1 MSYVSRMGWGGRH
14 TYQEQIVLLYMLTND
29 NGQLI
34 GWKMYSN
41 GNMVEGEGKDSMVNT
56 IQSLPKTTLVY
67 VKNLEQ
73 VRAFLYDDIHKDHGI
88 SIDWGS
94 NIEFRPW
101 KLFTDEDEVNV
112 MMDWQNLFNED
123 KFPYLTPS
131 QYTRKQ
137 IAKTQAGKAKDL
149 LPEDHVDLECI
160 YKAVQPG
167 VLYCRDDEIHE
178 NVIGLDLSSAYIYS
192 LVFCKHACSA
202 PKDTNPNDWEL
213 YLNAEDR
220 ASIGCYKITY
230 KCFFSIIHCFKDING
245 QSLDKGKHTVEIM
258 LSNIDLQLLMT
269 IPQFQIE
276 SIECELL
283 YTFKMDYLPEDIRIF
298 CIQQYLIKCGLTRE
312 TAAYIRQKV
321 ILNSVYGN
329 MLYDA
334 GKILNS
340 DNPKRELWL
349 RAKNASVCP
358 QWGIFTMSYTKQSVV
373 EFGIKAAGYLYSDT
387 DSVYCF
393 DDTANR
399 RLCDEFNQKIM
410 SQNYALCE
418 KFGYDKIGNVDLIC
432 KLGTFKVDSE
442 CKRFRAWGYKTYAYE
457 KQPYYDENGKLIK
470 GKVVVKAAGCNKKD
484 AETDAKIVFSEDF
497 KPSKGT
503 VTKVDSHK
511 DYYVERQTY
520 DYIIDAM
527 MKK

>member
-1 MSYVSRMGWGGRH
+1 MF
-14 TYQEQIVLLYMLTND
+14 TNTD
-29 NGQLI
+29 GQLVS
-34 GWKMYSN
+34 WKLYNN
-41 GNMVEGEGKDSMVNT
+41 GNEVSGVYKATMFDVLK
-56 IQSLPKTTLVY
+56 SLPKTTLVY

-101 KLFTDEDEVNV
+101 TLFTTEDEVNV
-112 MMDWQNLFNED
+112 MMDWQNIFNED

-131 QYTRKQ
+131 QYARKQ

-149 LPEDHVDLECI
+149 LPDDHIDLECI

-167 VLYCRDDEIHE
+167 VLYCRDDEVHE
-178 NVIGLDLSSAYIYS
+178 NVLGLDLSSAYIYS

-202 PKDTNPNDWEL
+202 PKDTNPDDWEL

-245 QSLDKGKHTVEIM
+245 VSLDKGRRTVEIM
-258 LSNIDLQLLMT
+258 LSNIDLRLLMS

-276 SIECELL
+276 NIECELL

-298 CIQQYLIKCGLTRE
+298 CIQQYLIKCGLTKE
-312 TAAYIRQKV
+312 TAAYVRQKV

-334 GKILNS
+334 NKILTA
-340 DNPKRELWL
+340 DDPRRELWL

-358 QWGIFTMSYTKQSVV
+358 QWGIFTMSYTKQAVI

-393 DDTANR
+393 DDSANR
-399 RLCDEFNQKIM
+399 RLREEFNQKIM

-432 KLGTFKVDSE
+432 QLGTFKVDSE

-457 KQPYYDENGKLIK
+457 TKS
-470 GKVVVKAAGCNKKD
+470 GKVKVKAAGCNKKD
-484 AETDAKIVFSEDF
+484 AETDAKVVFSEDF
-497 KPSKGT
+497 KPRKGT
-503 VTKVDSHK
+503 VTKVDSHQ